1 MTCSSHKPPTDRPRV
16 AIVGAGVVGLGVG
29 WRLAQAGCRVD
40 VYDKGAAGRGATW
53 AAAGMLAAG
62 AEVEPGEE
70 KLFALN
76 RRSQLMWPDFA
87 AEVEDASGIP
97 VGYRAEGTLV
107 VATNRDELRQL
118 QFTFDVQR
126 RFGVESR
133 QVSAAEARTMEPY
146 LRASVAG
153 GIFCPEDHQVD
164 NRPLVQA
171 LAKLAADAGVR
182 VHEHMPV
189 RRIVVE
195 GGRAEGLDVG
205 ESFQPA
211 DIVLLAAGPWSREIG
226 GLPPEVLPP
235 VRPIKGQMLALQMDP
250 AEPLVRH
257 VLWAPK
263 IYLVPRNDGRLIVG
277 ATVEERGFDT
287 TITAGGLLA
296 LLEAAWR
303 AMPGIEELPV
313 VETWVGFRPGC
324 RDDAPI
330 LGPSG
335 VDGLVYATGHHRN
348 GILLAPLTIDLV
360 SRMILTGETP
370 EPLLPFGLDR
380 FQGGRRPA
388 LATAPH
394 LAPNTARETAPA

>member
-1 MTCSSHKPPTDRPRV
+1 MPFRISDHDSSRPAAVRAGSSGPRI

-29 WRLAQAGCRVD
+29 WRLAQAGCAVD
-40 VYDKGAAGRGATW
+40 LFDSGQAGRGATW

-76 RRSQLMWPDFA
+76 RLSQRMWPAFA
-87 AEVEDASGIP
+87 EEIEVATGIS
-97 VGYRAEGTLV
+97 VGYRPEGTLV

-118 QFTFDVQR
+118 EFTVEVQR
-126 RFGVESR
+126 RFGVNSHR
-133 QVSAAEARTMEPY
+133 VSAVEVRGMEPH
-146 LRASVAG
+146 LRSTVAG

-164 NRPLVQA
+164 NRPLA
-171 LAKLAADAGVR
+171 LALAQLCTAAGGR
-182 VHEHMPV
+182 IHEHTPV
-189 RRIVVE
+189 RRIVIE
-195 GGRAEGLDVG
+195 GGRAVGVEVADRVHHADV
-205 ESFQPA
+205 
-211 DIVLLAAGPWSREIG
+211 VLLAAGPWSREIG
-226 GLPPEVLPP
+226 GLPPEALPP

-250 AEPLVRH
+250 AAPLVRH

-277 ATVEERGFDT
+277 ATVEERGYET
-287 TITAGGLLA
+287 AMTAGGLLA

-303 AMPGIEELPV
+303 ALPGIEELPV

-324 RDDAPI
+324 RDDAPV

-335 VDGLVYATGHHRN
+335 IDGLIYATGHHRN
-348 GILLAPLTIDLV
+348 GILLAPATADLV

-370 EPLLPFGLDR
+370 EPLRPFGLER
-380 FQGGRRPA
+380 FGKRVPEA
-388 LATAPH
+388 ELT
-394 LAPNTARETAPA
+394 

>member
-1 MTCSSHKPPTDRPRV
+1 MTCLTHKPPTDCPRV
-16 AIVGAGVVGLGVG
+16 AIVGAGVIGLGVG
-29 WRLAQAGCRVD
+29 WRLAQAGCSVD
-40 VYDKGAAGRGATW
+40 IYDKGAAGRGATW

-87 AEVEDASGIP
+87 AEVEDGAGIP
-97 VGYRAEGTLV
+97 IGYRAEGTLV

-133 QVSAAEARTMEPY
+133 QVSAVEARTMEPY
-146 LRASVAG
+146 LRGSVAG

-164 NRPLVQA
+164 NRPLVEA
-171 LAKLAADAGVR
+171 LAKLAAGAGVR

-189 RRIVVE
+189 RSIVIE
-195 GGRAEGLDVG
+195 GGRAVGLDLG
-205 ESFQPA
+205 EAFQPA
-211 DIVLLAAGPWSREIG
+211 DVVLLAAGPWSREIG
-226 GLPPEVLPP
+226 GLPPEILPP

-287 TITAGGLLA
+287 NMTAGGLLA

-303 AMPGIEELPV
+303 AVPGIEELPV
-313 VETWVGFRPGC
+313 VEMWAGFRPGC

-380 FQGGRRPA
+380 FQGGRRTVP
-388 LATAPH
+388 ATA
-394 LAPNTARETAPA
+394 LNSAPETAPA